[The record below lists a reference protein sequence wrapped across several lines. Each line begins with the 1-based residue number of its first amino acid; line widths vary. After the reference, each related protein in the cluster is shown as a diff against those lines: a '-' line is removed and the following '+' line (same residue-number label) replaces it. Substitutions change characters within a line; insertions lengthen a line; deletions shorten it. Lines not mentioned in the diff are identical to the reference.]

1 MSALEVSID
10 DLLLDLKNPRF
21 DGLAS
26 QREVLERIVFSQGR
40 KLVNL
45 ADDIVTEGL
54 SPAHRMLVVR
64 ARGER
69 SKYTVLDGNRRLAAL
84 RILVNPAALDG
95 MSDVGDS
102 TKKQLKALAKTF
114 DRKSVE
120 PMDAYVLD
128 QQEARHWIEAIH
140 TGENEGRGVVHWD
153 GIMRARFRGESASL
167 KALALVQAKGKLSE
181 AELASLEKFPITNL
195 DRLLATPE
203 VRDRL
208 GLVLEAEDLLSDVNP
223 NELVRALKRIVT
235 DLASKKIRVSDIDT
249 KDDRLRY
256 MDELKAVL
264 PDLSKRSGNLVP
276 IDSLATGAS
285 GTGVA
290 AAGRQR
296 RRSQAHRKALI
307 PADPRL
313 HIGNPKIEE
322 IYIELRKLPL
332 ESYPNAIGA
341 LARVFIE
348 LSVDHYGRANIAGY
362 SIDWDLKKKID
373 QVAGHL
379 QANGAHRRDLQPFR
393 RIASSADVALSV
405 DRLHGIIHSQ
415 FALPT
420 PSELRRGWDEIGHV
434 FVRIWP
440 PPPPKQPKS

>member
-1 MSALEVSID
+1 MPALDVTID

-26 QREVLERIVFSQGR
+26 QREALEKIVFSQGR

-45 ADDIVTEGL
+45 ADDIATEGL
-54 SPAHRMLVVR
+54 SPAHRMLIVR
-64 ARGER
+64 ARGEKG
-69 SKYTVLDGNRRLAAL
+69 KYVVIDGNRRLAAL
-84 RILVNPAALDG
+84 RVMVNPAALDG
-95 MSDVGDS
+95 MDEVGDS
-102 TKKQLKALAKTF
+102 TKKQLKTLAKTF
-114 DRKSVE
+114 ERTSVE
-120 PMDAYVLD
+120 PIEAYLLD
-128 QQEARHWIEAIH
+128 DQEARHWIEAIH

-167 KALALVQAKGKLSE
+167 KALALVQAKGKLTE
-181 AELASLEKFPITNL
+181 TELASLERFPITNL

-208 GLVLEAEDLLSDVNP
+208 GIVLEEGNLLSDVNAS
-223 NELVRALKRIVT
+223 ELVRALKRIVT
-235 DLASKKIRVSDIDT
+235 DLASKKIRVSDID
-249 KDDRLRY
+249 KKADRLRY

-276 IDSLATGAS
+276 IDSLATGTPGA
-285 GTGVA
+285 GAA

-296 RRSQAHRKALI
+296 RRSLAHRKALI
-307 PADPRL
+307 PAEPRL
-313 HIGNPKIEE
+313 YISDAKIEE

-348 LSVDHYGRANIAGY
+348 LSADHYGRANVAGY
-362 SIDWDLKKKID
+362 SIDWELKKKID
-373 QVAGHL
+373 QVGNHL
-379 QANGAHRRDLQPFR
+379 QANGVHRRDLQPFR
-393 RIASSADVALSV
+393 RLASSADAALSV

-434 FVRIWP
+434 FPRIWTA
-440 PPPPKQPKS
+440 PPPKPKP